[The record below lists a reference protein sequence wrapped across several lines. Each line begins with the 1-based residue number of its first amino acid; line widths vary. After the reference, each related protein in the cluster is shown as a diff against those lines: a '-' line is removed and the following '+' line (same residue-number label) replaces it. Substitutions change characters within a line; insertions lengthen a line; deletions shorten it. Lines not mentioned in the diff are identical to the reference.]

1 MQLCQR
7 VIIFLGSYFGFWGI
21 SICEGQL
28 WKDLDGG
35 FGCRYYSSRGYE
47 LAVDEV
53 GNKLLMSG
61 DLPFTRSCETWR
73 MPAIWNGEHWNR
85 LGDVLETEGA
95 GQISFKTIGTYNGE
109 IYSVNPLK
117 SYDNSCF
124 IKWNGTNWDTIEGG
138 PHDFSI
144 YEMMQYDSHLYVAGG
159 FNDCS
164 GDSAN
169 LVFRYDGE
177 KVEPLVDYFVD
188 VGFGLA
194 MAFYHDTLFVG
205 GSFRDYA
212 REIFHFASVYNNDI
226 HQVTSSITYHAII
239 ETMCVH
245 DGVLWLGGEF
255 YPGTYGVEKET
266 FLAYYDGKN
275 VYPSPWQPNGRVV
288 SLKSYNN
295 ELYMAGWFTQIE
307 EKESHGIAKI
317 NDFGY
322 FSLNTDTVYNKAGF
336 PRLAGMIRDMEIWKD
351 TLYIT
356 GAFGSIGKD
365 TTLNTIA
372 KLNRSLSEGVVFLQS
387 DLTLYPNP
395 SHDQLTLETGSYFNQ
410 PASIVLYDAQ
420 GRKVM
425 TDSWSAGEKRKQMSV
440 ENLENGVYLVVV
452 ETTAGRV
459 MIKRILKV

>member
-1 MQLCQR
+1 
-7 VIIFLGSYFGFWGI
+7 
-21 SICEGQL
+21 
-28 WKDLDGG
+28 
-35 FGCRYYSSRGYE
+35 
-47 LAVDEV
+47 
-53 GNKLLMSG
+53 
-61 DLPFTRSCETWR
+61 
-73 MPAIWNGEHWNR
+73 
-85 LGDVLETEGA
+85 
-95 GQISFKTIGTYNGE
+95 
-109 IYSVNPLK
+109 
-117 SYDNSCF
+117 
-124 IKWNGTNWDTIEGG
+124 
-138 PHDFSI
+138 
-144 YEMMQYDSHLYVAGG
+144 VAGG

-177 KVEPLVDYFVD
+177 KVEPLVDFFVD
-188 VGFGLA
+188 VGFGKAL
-194 MAFYHDTLFVG
+194 AFYHDTLFVG
-205 GSFRDYA
+205 GYFRDYA
-212 REIFHFASVYNNDI
+212 RDIFHFASVYNNDI
-226 HQVTSSITYHAII
+226 HQVTSSITYDAII

-245 DGVLWLGGEF
+245 DGVLWLGGGF
-255 YPGTYGVEKET
+255 NPGNFGLEKVT

-336 PRLAGMIRDMEIWKD
+336 PRLTGMIRDMEIWKD